1 MSLKCFGDH
10 FGRKTILITF
20 NQHNLMG
27 LAAGPQNDTQI
38 FIAKKSGFLKESLL
52 AI

>member
-1 MSLKCFGDH
+1 
-10 FGRKTILITF
+10 
-20 NQHNLMG
+20 MG